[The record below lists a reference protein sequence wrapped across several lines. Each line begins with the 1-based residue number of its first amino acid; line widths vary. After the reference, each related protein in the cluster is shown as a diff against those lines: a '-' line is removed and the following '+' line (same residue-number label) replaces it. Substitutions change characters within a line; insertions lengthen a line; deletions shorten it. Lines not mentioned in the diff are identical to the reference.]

1 MAHVNHI
8 RLSELSHKINH
19 VIENAFNATTFWVVA
34 DVTNHTFRAQK
45 NYHNFEL
52 VEKDPHSNN
61 IIAKISGKAWG
72 AGANRIGHFEQVT
85 GQKFTNNIQVL
96 LQVKVTFH
104 SVFGLSLEVL
114 EIDANF
120 TLGML
125 EQQRLSTLQKLV
137 AENDFIQKIGDRF
150 VTKNNQLPLPMV
162 IQRIAVI
169 SSKTSAGG
177 EDFNHTLQNNPHG
190 YAFFVDEYHSVVQGE
205 NNADQLLQKLIEVY
219 RSNVPYDAVVI
230 TRGGGA
236 QTDFLIF
243 DNYQIGRAVA
253 KFPIPIITGIGHQK
267 NETITDL
274 MAHTQTKTPTK
285 AAEFIVAHNKR
296 FEDGIVSLQKT
307 ILIKSQQ
314 LLSWH
319 FQALTK
325 VSSQI
330 LSKPKITLYNRIKD
344 IESKIDNLGTFTA
357 MYLKNQHG
365 NLGHFVSI
373 LKVMAP
379 ENILKK
385 GFAIVKVNQKITS
398 NPSDIG
404 VGEDIE
410 VILADTQILAT
421 VKNKTKYDG
430 TDHDL

>member
-1 MAHVNHI
+1 
-8 RLSELSHKINH
+8 
-19 VIENAFNATTFWVVA
+19 
-34 DVTNHTFRAQK
+34 
-45 NYHNFEL
+45 
-52 VEKDPHSNN
+52 
-61 IIAKISGKAWG
+61 
-72 AGANRIGHFEQVT
+72 
-85 GQKFTNNIQVL
+85 
-96 LQVKVTFH
+96 
-104 SVFGLSLEVL
+104 
-114 EIDANF
+114 
-120 TLGML
+120 
-125 EQQRLSTLQKLV
+125 
-137 AENDFIQKIGDRF
+137 
-150 VTKNNQLPLPMV
+150 
-162 IQRIAVI
+162 
-169 SSKTSAGG
+169 
-177 EDFNHTLQNNPHG
+177 
-190 YAFFVDEYHSVVQGE
+190 VDEYHSVVQGE

-219 RSNVPYDAVVI
+219 QSNVPYDAVVI

-296 FEDGIVSLQKT
+296 FEDDIVSLQKT

-319 FQALTK
+319 IQALTK

-410 VILADTQILAT
+410 VILADTQITAT